1 MKRRKDRER
10 KLVGRVKV
18 LARVRDIL
26 SRCYPCFVWICR
38 CTFASYR
45 RVLHRQW
52 TIRRCALQ
60 YAAAPLLPIALNLVC
75 IGFFKYRKILYG
87 WTPDKRRFY
96 TFRFSKYPRARAAGK
111 KKGKEMRNGNSQFQ
125 QSFRP
130 RDELNHLAKVQ
141 LPWRSNNSL
150 FRSECESN
158 PFSLSRWADE
168 TIRFILK
175 VAWNRYRF
183 KPRFLRVCVLNLSF
197 FNLYCKRNLV
207 VQFTLK
213 LI

>member
-1 MKRRKDRER
+1 MFTFIFDEIPQRKRKKETQKNARKGESRKAEKEREKEIKRRKDREG
-10 KLVGRVKV
+10 KLVGRMKV

-60 YAAAPLLPIALNLVC
+60 YAAALLLPIASNLVC

-96 TFRFSKYPRARAAGK
+96 TFRFSKYPRAAGK
-111 KKGKEMRNGNSQFQ
+111 RNGNSHFG
-125 QSFRP
+125 
-130 RDELNHLAKVQ
+130 RD
-141 LPWRSNNSL
+141 
-150 FRSECESN
+150 
-158 PFSLSRWADE
+158 
-168 TIRFILK
+168 
-175 VAWNRYRF
+175 
-183 KPRFLRVCVLNLSF
+183 
-197 FNLYCKRNLV
+197 
-207 VQFTLK
+207 
-213 LI
+213 